1 MNLLKIALLL
11 FVFFSSIQQAYSTRY
26 YITTDGTGTGTSWT
40 DALNSV
46 QTAIDMA
53 VEGDEIWVKTGT
65 YTPDESD
72 RTVAFTLS
80 SGVKLYGG
88 FGGSES
94 SLEDRLTSDID
105 GDGSV
110 SGWEFLYPTV
120 LSGEIQEDD
129 DVSNNSQHI
138 VVIPSGVSSNTVF
151 NGFTVAN
158 AYTDVAYK
166 NSIVYA
172 AGIIAFGGK
181 VENCL
186 IQDCQSVSSEVS
198 YGGGVYVSD
207 SEFTDCKIQD
217 CSISGDDCFG
227 GGVFAEDA
235 IIESCTITACYAVP
249 VDNFK
254 AFGGAVYCSG
264 SQMINCIVTD
274 SYISGLEGYGGG
286 LYVLD
291 GTVVNS
297 IITNNE
303 ATAYAG
309 GVYGLQAHIANCV
322 VANNKVTSSTS
333 AIGGGAYGDSETVF
347 YNTVFWGNETAGTS
361 AQIKSADGDVINC
374 AFDSQDV
381 GTDNLNISS
390 DNTGSEDGVL
400 YAMFYSPT
408 NFVGL
413 SDDEEANEESL
424 LRANWNIDFSS
435 SLIEAGDNDAF
446 NEAIYGDLNGDG
458 DDYDD
463 IDSFEDL
470 DGELRLFN
478 ATVDIGAYEPAF
490 IDLTLPDPITIEY
503 GLSLGEI
510 TLSGGS
516 AKDKR
521 DEATIAGA
529 YSFTDTETVPA
540 YTAETVNYR
549 VVFTPEDLDNYV
561 EVYDSLSVTV
571 TQKELS
577 LSGLVAEDKVYDG
590 TTWVS
595 FSGTAVL
602 EGIVDTDDVT
612 LDTGDID
619 AAFEDKY
626 VGEDK
631 EIVFSGYSL
640 SGSDAGNYTLSLS
653 SGTASITAKAV
664 SISALSAEDKVYDGT
679 TDATY
684 AGTPEVEGA
693 ISGDDVTVDVSEGAA
708 FFDSKD
714 VGVDI
719 NVSFSG
725 FALAGADASN
735 YTLSQPANSTAS
747 ISELELIVEGVSVID
762 REYDGS
768 TDAEIDGTAMV
779 SGVIEGDELTL
790 NTSFAIAAFSDKNIG
805 EDKAVTFSG
814 YLLTGADA
822 INYSLVQPTGIT
834 ASISSKLLS
843 ISGLTAEDK
852 DYDGTTSASLTGAA
866 TLDGVV
872 SGEDVSLD
880 TGSILAEFEDANV
893 GEDKIIT
900 VTGIGLSGTDK
911 DNYTLDSYL
920 LTADILAIE
929 MLISADDQTKV
940 YGDSDP
946 ELSYTITSGSLVG
959 TDVFSGSLTRESGQD
974 AGTYAINQG
983 TLSLSS
989 NYNITFSSGV
999 FTINQSSNEISF
1011 ELDSPVVFGDTE
1023 QITLSASASSGLTVV
1038 FTSSD
1043 SEVATVSG
1051 NTLSIHSYGTVTIT
1065 ASEEGDDNFKTASPV
1080 ENELLVNLDVV
1091 AVAKN
1096 ANMVLIDN
1104 SDEQF
1109 DAYQWY
1115 RNESIISGAEKQYY
1129 YSSEGLSGEYYCVV
1143 TTLKG
1148 DQFTSNSLSTSS
1160 VLSMS
1165 VYPSPAI
1172 KGASVTIEISNGSPD
1187 FEQVNIIKVY
1197 SITGELVT
1205 MLDNVE
1211 ELNQLTIDK
1220 AGIYIIKC
1228 EGALEC
1234 SKKLIVK

>member
-1 MNLLKIALLL
+1 MNLFKIALLL
-11 FVFFSSIQQAYSTRY
+11 FVFFSSIQRAYSTRY
-26 YITTDGTGTGTSWT
+26 YITTDGTGTGTSWS
-40 DALNSV
+40 DALNDIQS
-46 QTAIDMA
+46 AIDMA

-72 RTVAFTLS
+72 RTIAFTLS

-88 FGGSES
+88 FEGSETS
-94 SLEDRLTSDID
+94 IEDRLTSDMD
-105 GDGSV
+105 GDGTV

-120 LSGEIQEDD
+120 LSGEIQDDEDE
-129 DVSNNSQHI
+129 SNNSQHI
-138 VVIPSGVSSNTVF
+138 VVIPSDVSSNTVF
-151 NGFTVAN
+151 NGFTVVN
-158 AYTDVAYK
+158 GYTDVAYK

-172 AGIIAFGGK
+172 SGLIAFGGQ
-181 VENCL
+181 VHNCL

-207 SEFTDCKIQD
+207 AELVGCKVQS
-217 CSISGDDCFG
+217 CSLFGDECFG

-235 IIESCTITACYAVP
+235 ILESCVITACYAVP
-249 VDNFK
+249 ADDFK
-254 AFGGAVYCSG
+254 AFGGAVYSSG
-264 SQMINCIVTD
+264 SQVIDCIVTD
-274 SYISGLEGYGGG
+274 SYISGIQGYGGG
-286 LYVLD
+286 MYVLA
-291 GTVVNS
+291 GSVVNS

-309 GVYGLQAHIANCV
+309 GLYGLQAHVANCV
-322 VANNKVTSSTS
+322 VANNEVTYTS
-333 AIGGGAYGDSETVF
+333 AIGGGAYGDSQTVF

-361 AQIKSADGDVINC
+361 AQIKSADGEVVNC

-390 DNTGSEDGVL
+390 DNTGSEDGIL

-413 SDDEEANEESL
+413 SGDDADNEESL
-424 LRANWNIDFSS
+424 LNANWNIDFSS

-446 NEAIYGDLNGDG
+446 NEALYGDLNGDG
-458 DDYDD
+458 DAYDD
-463 IDSFEDL
+463 INNFSDL

-503 GLSLGEI
+503 GFSLGEI

-540 YTAETVNYR
+540 YTAEAVKYR
-549 VVFTPEDLDNYV
+549 VVFTPEDVDNYV

-602 EGIVDTDDVT
+602 EGVVDSDDVT

-653 SGTASITAKAV
+653 SGTASITAKGV
-664 SISALSAEDKVYDGT
+664 SVSELSAEDKVYDGT
-679 TDATY
+679 TEATY
-684 AGTPEVEGA
+684 TGTPEVEGA

-708 FFDSKD
+708 SFESKD

-719 NVSFSG
+719 IVSFSG
-725 FALAGADASN
+725 FALSGTAASN

-747 ISELELIVEGVSVID
+747 ISELELTVEGVSAID

-768 TDAEIDGTAMV
+768 TDAEIDGTATV
-779 SGVIEGDELTL
+779 SGVIDGDDVTL
-790 NTSFAIAAFSDKNIG
+790 NTSFATATFNDKNIG
-805 EDKAVTFSG
+805 EDKSVTFSG

-822 INYSLVQPTGIT
+822 INYSLVQPIGVT
-834 ASISSKLLS
+834 ASISNKLLS

-852 DYDGTTSASLTGAA
+852 DYDGTISASLAGVA
-866 TLDGVV
+866 TLEGLV

-880 TGSILAEFEDANV
+880 TGSVIAAFEDANV
-893 GEDKIIT
+893 GENKTVT
-900 VTGIGLSGTDK
+900 VTGISLSGTDK

-920 LTADILAIE
+920 LTAGISAIE
-929 MLISADDQTKV
+929 IFISADDQTKV
-940 YGDSDP
+940 YGESDP
-946 ELSYTITSGSLVG
+946 ELTYTITSGSLVG
-959 TDVFSGSLTRESGQD
+959 ADVFSGSLSRESGQD

-983 TLSLSS
+983 SLSLSS
-989 NYNITFSSGV
+989 NYNITFSSGI
-999 FTINQSSNEISF
+999 FTISQSSNEISF
-1011 ELDSPVVFGDTE
+1011 ELDSPVVFGEME

-1043 SEVATVSG
+1043 SEVASVSG
-1051 NTLSIHSYGTVTIT
+1051 NTLNIHSYGTVTIT
-1065 ASEEGDDNFKTASPV
+1065 ASEEGDDNFQTAAPV
-1080 ENELLVNLDVV
+1080 ENELVVNLDVV

-1115 RNESIISGAEKQYY
+1115 RNESIISGAVKQYY

-1148 DQFTSNSLSTSS
+1148 DMFTSNSLSTSS
-1160 VLSMS
+1160 VTSMS

-1172 KGASVTIEISNGSPD
+1172 KGTAVTIELSNGDPGVE
-1187 FEQVNIIKVY
+1187 EQNIIKVY

-1205 MLDNVE
+1205 QLNNVE

-1228 EGALEC
+1228 EGAMEC